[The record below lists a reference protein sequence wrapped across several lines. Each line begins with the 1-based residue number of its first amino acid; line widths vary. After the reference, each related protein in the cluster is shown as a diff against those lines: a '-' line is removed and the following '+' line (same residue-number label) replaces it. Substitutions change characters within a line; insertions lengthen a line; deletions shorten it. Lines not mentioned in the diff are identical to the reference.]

1 MIKSVKIITAI
12 MLMTA
17 MILAVGCNPED
28 NPNNGGE
35 NDNETIKVTT
45 YEPQAV
51 MQTSAVCGG
60 EVSKWSEGVE
70 LDELGVCWSI
80 TNNPTVKDL
89 HQSTSNWQEP
99 FYCTLTGLE
108 LDTKYNVRAYAKK
121 GEDCYYGN
129 EVTFTTLP
137 VISIITEPSVITL
150 FVTDIGSDYAVIRG
164 SVVGD
169 GGKTVTERGF
179 CWSDSHTV
187 PTIEENHVANGS
199 GLGDYSGMMTGLTP
213 NTTYYVRAYAVN
225 EVGVGY
231 GNVACF
237 DTDNNG
243 GGGVDILPRISVIS
257 GNGLIGEGDVLELF
271 ELYEFGFAMSSLA
284 GLSSLEIK
292 VNNEVWGM
300 KYFNSEE
307 AYEYKTKIRFTDRSE
322 KTITGIVTDNN
333 HKTDSVSFKVR
344 INPEIITI
352 DCDWV
357 RFGGLQY
364 IVHERDTILPPC
376 GSEFVPMRVIGSDCP
391 YCGYSFTLYINGECT
406 HHDAT
411 GNGPLET
418 MFDRVYNCDFSN
430 CNGMS
435 YQIHTQSI
443 YGPTMPGPDLS
454 IKFVIPSIVTY

>member
-1 MIKSVKIITAI
+1 MRFAKVITTI

-17 MILAVGCNPED
+17 MLLVFGCNPED
-28 NPNNGGE
+28 NPNNGGG
-35 NDNETIKVTT
+35 NDNESLKVST
-45 YEPQAV
+45 YEPQVV
-51 MQTSAVCGG
+51 MQTSAICGG
-60 EVSKWSEGVE
+60 EVTKWSEGVE

-80 TNNPTVKDL
+80 KNNPIVKDL

-99 FYCTLTGLE
+99 FYYTLTGLE
-108 LDTKYNVRAYAKK
+108 LDTKYYVRAYAKK
-121 GEDCYYGN
+121 GEECYYGN
-129 EVTFTTLP
+129 EVSFTTLP
-137 VISIITEPSVITL
+137 VVSVITEPSVITM
-150 FVTDIGSDYAVIRG
+150 FVTDIGSDYAVVQG

-271 ELYEFGFAMSSLA
+271 ELYELGFAMSSLA
-284 GLSSLEIK
+284 GLYSLEIK
-292 VNNEVWGM
+292 VNNKVWGR
-300 KYFNSEE
+300 KYFNGE
-307 AYEYKTKIRFTDRSE
+307 AACEYKSKIRFTDRSE
-322 KTITGIVTDNN
+322 KTITGIVTDNDY
-333 HKTDSVSFKVR
+333 KIDSVSFKVC
-344 INPEIITI
+344 INPEIKTI

-357 RFGGLQY
+357 KLGGMQY
-364 IVHERDTILPPC
+364 IVHERDTIIPPC
-376 GSEFVPMRVIGSDCP
+376 GGEFVPMRVIPSDCP
-391 YCGYSFTLYINGECT
+391 YCGYSLTLYINGECT
-406 HHDAT
+406 HHDAQ
-411 GNGPLET
+411 GFGPLET
-418 MFDRVYNCDFSN
+418 MFDRVYHCDFSG

-443 YGPTMPGPDLS
+443 YGPTIPGPS
-454 IKFVIPSIVTY
+454 GAMKFVLPSTVTY